1 MSAVSLEE
9 WMLVCRKQQSRFV
22 VYGGELEDLNLE
34 YQGMKELQARSGL
47 EADLLG
53 GSAVGGRSLVCRI

>member
-1 MSAVSLEE
+1 
-9 WMLVCRKQQSRFV
+9 MLVCRKQQSRFV
-22 VYGGELEDLNLE
+22 VCGGELEDLNLE
-34 YQGMKELQARSGL
+34 YQGMEELQARSGL